1 LAAESA
7 QHNRTKRKLIAFHN
21 QGKRNGR
28 EPCHQEIRAEQR
40 WNRAKLPG
48 NPGGMT
54 MEQSRWN
61 GKQDSTEVQVSK
73 DMLTLFAAFHCSC
86 LASRTNQAAGN

>member
-7 QHNRTKRKLIAFHN
+7 QHNRTIRKLIAFHN
-21 QGKRNGR
+21 QGKKIGK

-61 GKQDSTEVQVSK
+61 GKQDSTEVQ
-73 DMLTLFAAFHCSC
+73 TGEQGHAHH
-86 LASRTNQAAGN
+86 SRHEETSEQGIAHLL

>member
-1 LAAESA
+1 
-7 QHNRTKRKLIAFHN
+7 
-21 QGKRNGR
+21 
-28 EPCHQEIRAEQR
+28 
-40 WNRAKLPG
+40 
-48 NPGGMT
+48 

-73 DMLTLFAAFHCSC
+73 DMLTLFDAFHCSC